1 MKIEIY
7 TKPNCSYC
15 VHAKTFLQEKNIQ
28 YTEYKLNE
36 DFTREEL
43 LNKVPVAKTYPV
55 ILIDNKYIGGFS
67 DLKSSLLEKNMTTG
81 EWNGA

>member
-15 VHAKTFLQEKNIQ
+15 VHAKKYLSENNIE
-28 YTEYKLNE
+28 YIEYKLNE

-43 LNKVPVAKTYPV
+43 LKAVPIAKTYPV
-55 ILIDNKYIGGFS
+55 IIINGDYIGGFS
-67 DLKSSLLEKNMTTG
+67 DLKSGLLEKYRDTG
-81 EWNGA
+81 E